1 MSIWGKVIGG
11 VAGFSVGGP
20 LGAIL
25 GVAAGHAY
33 DKSNEEMSD
42 PSGFQGGFNQQ
53 SKQVAFTTAIIVL
66 GAKMAK
72 ADGRVTPDEVQA
84 FKQVFQIPASEMAAV
99 GRVFDEAKQEATG
112 FEPYASQIADMF
124 RFQPQV
130 LEELLGGLFH
140 IAKADGVIHPKEIE
154 FLGNVAGIFGFDAH
168 AFERLKSIYLG
179 DQDGGGED
187 PYKVLDVDANISDKD
202 LKKAYRRLIRE
213 NHPDKLMAD
222 GMPEEFIKVANE
234 KMATINAAYDKIAK
248 QRGLK

>member
-11 VAGFSVGGP
+11 VTGFSVGGP

-33 DKSNEEMSD
+33 DKSQQEMSD

-72 ADGRVTPDEVQA
+72 ADGRVTPDEVKA
-84 FKQVFQIPASEMAAV
+84 FKQVFQIPASEMSAV

-112 FEPYASQIADMF
+112 VEPYAKQIADMF

-154 FLGNVAGIFGFDAH
+154 FLQNIAGLFGFDDH

-179 DQDGGGED
+179 DQEGRDD

-202 LKKAYRRLIRE
+202 LKKTYRQLIRE

-234 KMATINAAYDKIAK
+234 KMAIINAAYDQVAK